1 LKLKILIPLIA
12 ASLIVFLVIC
22 FWFYKGHLRRQIQE
36 IEITLPPA
44 QIVPENLPQNLPQNL
59 FTTEREVFRTKKQY
73 FYKVK
78 YLGVSAGE
86 AEITVDPQKDK
97 NEIVISAN
105 TKTSWAVSS
114 VYTLEAELVT
124 RMDAKSLVPLISTLS
139 MVDTFSKRKG
149 QSVFNYM
156 EKKIQY
162 LEKGFK
168 VKKGDY
174 TREESKPLNAPI
186 FDELSALFLLEF
198 AKLTPN
204 STITIPVVS
213 NIRRYI
219 VKLKIGELKDM
230 ELPNLGKLKV
240 FETTAEITKEG
251 APVSFGDV
259 KLFLSPSYGNIPVRV
274 TGKLETKKL
283 KLGEITVM
291 LNEIK

>member
-12 ASLIVFLVIC
+12 ASLIVILVIC
-22 FWFYKGHLRRQIQE
+22 FWFYKGYLRRQIQE

-44 QIVPENLPQNLPQNL
+44 QIVPEKLPQNP
-59 FTTEREVFRTKKQY
+59 FTTERDVFRTKKQY

-78 YLGVSAGE
+78 YLGVSAGD

-105 TKTSWAVSS
+105 IKSSSTISS
-114 VYTLEAELVT
+114 VYTLDAELVT
-124 RMDAKSLVPLISTLS
+124 RMDAKSFVPLISTLS
-139 MVDTFSKRKG
+139 LVDTFSKRKR
-149 QSVFNYM
+149 QTVFNYM
-156 EKKIQY
+156 DNKIQY
-162 LEKGFK
+162 LEKGFR
-168 VKKGDY
+168 VNKGDY
-174 TREESKPLNAPI
+174 TKEESKPLNTPI

-198 AKLTPN
+198 VELTPN

-213 NIRRYI
+213 NIRLYS

-240 FETTAEITKEG
+240 LETTAEITKEG

-259 KLFLSPSYGNIPVRV
+259 KLFISPSYNNIPVIL
-274 TGKLETKKL
+274 TGKLQNKKF
-283 KLGEITVM
+283 KLGEITIM

>member
-12 ASLIVFLVIC
+12 ASLIVILVIC
-22 FWFYKGHLRRQIQE
+22 FWFYKSYLRKQIQE

-44 QIVPENLPQNLPQNL
+44 QIVPEKLPQNP
-59 FTTEREVFRTKKQY
+59 FTTERDVFRTKKQY

-78 YLGVSAGE
+78 YLGVSAGD

-105 TKTSWAVSS
+105 TKTSWTISS

-124 RMDAKSLVPLISTLS
+124 RMDAKSFVPLISTLS
-139 MVDTFSKRKG
+139 LVDTFSKRKR
-149 QSVFNYM
+149 QTVFNYM
-156 EKKIQY
+156 DKKIQY
-162 LEKGFK
+162 LEKGFR
-168 VKKGDY
+168 VNKGGY
-174 TREESKPLNAPI
+174 TREESKPLNTPI

-213 NIRRYI
+213 NIRLYI

-240 FETTAEITKEG
+240 LETTAEITKEG

-259 KLFLSPSYGNIPVRV
+259 KLFLSPSYNNIPVMV

>member
-1 LKLKILIPLIA
+1 MKLKILIPLIA
-12 ASLIVFLVIC
+12 ASLIVILVIC
-22 FWFYKGHLRRQIQE
+22 FWFYKGYLRRQIQE

-44 QIVPENLPQNLPQNL
+44 QIVPEKLPQNP
-59 FTTEREVFRTKKQY
+59 FTTERDVFRTKKQY

-78 YLGVSAGE
+78 YLGVSAGD

-105 TKTSWAVSS
+105 IKSSSTISS
-114 VYTLEAELVT
+114 VYTLDAELVT
-124 RMDAKSLVPLISTLS
+124 RMDAKSFVPLISTLS
-139 MVDTFSKRKG
+139 LVDTFSKRKR
-149 QSVFNYM
+149 QTVFNYM
-156 EKKIQY
+156 DNKIQY
-162 LEKGFK
+162 LEKGFR
-168 VKKGDY
+168 VNKGDY
-174 TREESKPLNAPI
+174 TKEESKPLNTPI

-198 AKLTPN
+198 VELTPN

-213 NIRRYI
+213 NIRLYS
-219 VKLKIGELKDM
+219 VKLKIGELKGM

-240 FETTAEITKEG
+240 LETTAEITKEG

-259 KLFLSPSYGNIPVRV
+259 KLFLSPSYNNIPVMV

>member
-1 LKLKILIPLIA
+1 MKLKILIPLIA
-12 ASLIVFLVIC
+12 ASLIVILVIC
-22 FWFYKGHLRRQIQE
+22 FWFYKGYLRRQIQE

-44 QIVPENLPQNLPQNL
+44 QIVPEKLPQNP
-59 FTTEREVFRTKKQY
+59 FITERDVFRTKKQY

-78 YLGVSAGE
+78 YLGVSAGD

-105 TKTSWAVSS
+105 IKSSSTISS
-114 VYTLEAELVT
+114 VYTLDAELVT
-124 RMDAKSLVPLISTLS
+124 RMDAKSFVPLISTLS
-139 MVDTFSKRKG
+139 LVDTFSKRKR
-149 QSVFNYM
+149 QTVFNYM
-156 EKKIQY
+156 DNKIQY
-162 LEKGFK
+162 LEKGFR
-168 VKKGDY
+168 VNKGDY
-174 TREESKPLNAPI
+174 TKEESKPLNTPI

-213 NIRRYI
+213 NIRLYS

-230 ELPNLGKLKV
+230 ELPNFGKLKV

-259 KLFLSPSYGNIPVRV
+259 KLFISPSYNNIPVIL
-274 TGKLETKKL
+274 TGKLQNKKF
-283 KLGEITVM
+283 KLGEITIM